1 MDPKADALM
10 IKLLI
15 CLVSAAALAIALL
28 QLRQQNLEIGYQN
41 AELHGQIRS
50 HQARLWDQQ
59 LQIATF
65 TAPNA
70 IANVVEAHDLNMVP
84 RLSTTTR
91 PANPRPAT
99 RPSRR

>member
-1 MDPKADALM
+1 M

-15 CLVSAAALAIALL
+15 CLISAAALAIAVL

-41 AELHGQIRS
+41 AELHRQIRG
-50 HQARLWDQQ
+50 HQAKLWDQQ

-70 IANVVEAHDLNMVP
+70 IENVVQTHDLNMVP

-91 PANPRPAT
+91 PSKSQPQPKPAT
-99 RPSRR
+99 KPTRR

>member
-1 MDPKADALM
+1 M

-15 CLVSAAALAIALL
+15 CILSGASLAIAVL

-41 AELHGQIRS
+41 AELHQQIRS

-70 IANVVEAHDLNMVP
+70 IENVVKTHDLNMVP
-84 RLSTTTR
+84 RLNSTTR
-91 PANPRPAT
+91 PSTPPK
-99 RPSRR
+99 PKK